1 MSKYDQICWE
11 SVLSSAKS
19 EGWSVSDIAELVGCS
34 NLTVRRRI
42 KKMGVEGII
51 RCYRKKEQQQQQLS
65 RLKEFLQQHPD
76 IPLTEYCSRIR
87 ESYFTVIKRL
97 HRDNYSPSDRLAGRG
112 RGSYPELT
120 YYLYRQ
126 EGHSVKTIA
135 DILNKTPLTI
145 RRHIRAMENKVDGQR
160 QPLNF

>member
-1 MSKYDQICWE
+1 MSKYDQVCWA

-42 KKMGVEGII
+42 KKMGVKGIT
-51 RCYRKKEQQQQQLS
+51 RRYMKKEQQQQQLS
-65 RLKEFLQQHPD
+65 QLKEFLQQHPD

-87 ESYFTVIKRL
+87 ESYKTVIHRL
-97 HRDNYSPSDRLAGRG
+97 VRDGYYASSRLAGAG
-112 RGSYPELT
+112 KSAYPELSFF
-120 YYLYRQ
+120 LYQQ
-126 EGHSVKTIA
+126 EGYSVETIA
-135 DILNKTPLTI
+135 DILNKTPRTI
-145 RRHIRAMENKVDGQR
+145 RRHIYVMENKVDGQR